1 MAEARPQSY
10 ANHRRFVPA
19 FHFLTFGIL
28 GLNLVWRLYQLWRHP
43 GAEAGVDLL
52 LAVALI
58 LIALYARV
66 FALRAQDRVIRL
78 EERLRLARLL
88 PAELRPRI
96 EELSPSQLI
105 ALRFASD
112 EEAAELACA
121 VLDERLRSR
130 DQIKQRIRSWRAD
143 RMRV

>member
-19 FHFLTFGIL
+19 FHFLTLGIL
-28 GLNLVWRLYQLWRHP
+28 GLNLAWRLYQLARHP
-43 GAEAGVDLL
+43 GAEAVVELL

-88 PAELRPRI
+88 PAELHPRI
-96 EELSPSQLI
+96 EELSSSQLI

>member
-1 MAEARPQSY
+1 MAPAQPQSY
-10 ANHRRFVPA
+10 ATHRRFVPA

-28 GLNLVWRLYQLWRHP
+28 VLNLLWRLYALWRVF
-43 GAEAGVDLL
+43 GLAAFADLL
-52 LAVALI
+52 VAVALI

-88 PAELRPRI
+88 PPDLQARI
-96 EELSPSQLI
+96 EELGPSQLI

-112 EEAAELACA
+112 AELPELARA
-121 VLDERLRSR
+121 VLDERLRDR
-130 DQIKQRIRSWRAD
+130 DAIKRRIRDWRAD
-143 RMRV
+143 RLRV

>member
-43 GAEAGVDLL
+43 GAEPVIELL

-88 PAELRPRI
+88 PAELHPRI

-121 VLDERLRSR
+121 VLGERLRDR
-130 DQIKQRIRSWRAD
+130 DQIKQRIRNWRPD

>member
-28 GLNLVWRLYQLWRHP
+28 GINLLWRLYQTWRHFGP
-43 GAEAGVDLL
+43 GSVIDLL
-52 LAVALI
+52 LAGALV
-58 LIALYARV
+58 LLALYTRY

-88 PAELRPRI
+88 PADLHPRI
-96 EELSPSQLI
+96 EEFRPSQLI

-112 EEAAELACA
+112 EELPQLARA
-121 VLDERLRSR
+121 VLEEGIRNR
-130 DQIKQRIRSWRAD
+130 DLIKQRIRSWRAD